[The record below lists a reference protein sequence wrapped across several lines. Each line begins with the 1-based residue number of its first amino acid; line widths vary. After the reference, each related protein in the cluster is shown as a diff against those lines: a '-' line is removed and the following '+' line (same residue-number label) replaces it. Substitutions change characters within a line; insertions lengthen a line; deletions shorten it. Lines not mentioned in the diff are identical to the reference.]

1 MYCTRIVRGDE
12 HIKLSLED
20 QRLWKQTFSSPISS
34 ILIFELH
41 FYAVL
46 ERSLKIRPGC
56 KIITAK
62 NRKDLFADGLLFN
75 IKRELSHL
83 YSRQEQAEQ
92 NK

>member
-1 MYCTRIVRGDE
+1 M
-12 HIKLSLED
+12 
-20 QRLWKQTFSSPISS
+20 
-34 ILIFELH
+34 FELH

-46 ERSLKIRPGC
+46 ERSLKIRPGF